1 MLVDKEELFKK
12 MQKAIYDYDKEGA
25 VALAKEALANGI
37 DPLEAVEKGFAVA
50 IRDLGDKFDRM
61 EIFLPELVMGAEAMK
76 AAVDVLKEAITARGE
91 TLEKKGTV
99 VIGTVEG
106 DIHDIGKTI
115 VVAMLQAAGFEVVD
129 LGKDV
134 PIPTFVKRAE
144 EVNADIIG
152 ASALLT
158 TTMPR
163 QKDLIEYLET
173 YGKRDKYFVIVGGA
187 PTTKEWAKEIGADGQ
202 GKDAAE
208 AVRLCE
214 ELMKKKRG
222 TA

>member
-25 VALAKEALANGI
+25 VALAKEALANGV

-76 AAVDVLKEAITARGE
+76 AAVDILKEAILAKGE

-144 EVNADIIG
+144 EVHADIIG

-163 QKDLIEYLET
+163 QKDLIEYLQT
-173 YGKRDKYFVIVGGA
+173 YGKRDQYFVIVGGA

-208 AVRLCE
+208 AVKLCE
-214 ELMKKKRG
+214 ELMKKKRSG
-222 TA
+222 

>member
-12 MQKAIYDYDKEGA
+12 MQKAIYDYDKDGA
-25 VALAKEALANGI
+25 VKLAKEALASGV

-50 IRDLGDKFDRM
+50 IRDLGEKFDKM

-76 AAVDVLKEAITARGE
+76 AAVDVLKEAILAKGE

-134 PIPTFVKRAE
+134 PIPRVLCS
-144 EVNADIIG
+144 D
-152 ASALLT
+152 
-158 TTMPR
+158 P
-163 QKDLIEYLET
+163 Y
-173 YGKRDKYFVIVGGA
+173 
-187 PTTKEWAKEIGADGQ
+187 PQ
-202 GKDAAE
+202 G
-208 AVRLCE
+208 VYRLYCFTCTW
-214 ELMKKKRG
+214 LCG
-222 TA
+222 

>member
-12 MQKAIYDYDKEGA
+12 MQKAIYDYDKDGA
-25 VALAKEALANGI
+25 VKLAKEALASGV

-50 IRDLGDKFDRM
+50 IRDLGEKFDKM

-76 AAVDVLKEAITARGE
+76 AAVDVLKEAILAKGE

-163 QKDLIEYLET
+163 QKDLIEYLKT

-208 AVRLCE
+208 AVKLCE

>member
-25 VALAKEALANGI
+25 VALAKEALANGV

-76 AAVDVLKEAITARGE
+76 AAVDILKEAILAKGE

-115 VVAMLQAAGFEVVD
+115 VVAMLQAAGFEVID

-144 EVNADIIG
+144 EVHADIIG

-163 QKDLIEYLET
+163 QKDLIEYLQT
-173 YGKRDKYFVIVGGA
+173 YGKRDQYFVIVGGA

-208 AVRLCE
+208 AVKLCE
-214 ELMKKKRG
+214 ELMKKKRSG
-222 TA
+222 

>member
-12 MQKAIYDYDKEGA
+12 MQKAIYDYDKDGA
-25 VALAKEALANGI
+25 VALAKEALASGI

-76 AAVDVLKEAITARGE
+76 AAVDVLKEAITAKGE

>member
-25 VALAKEALANGI
+25 VALAKEALASGI

-76 AAVDVLKEAITARGE
+76 AAVDVLKEAITAKGE

>member
-1 MLVDKEELFKK
+1 
-12 MQKAIYDYDKEGA
+12 
-25 VALAKEALANGI
+25 
-37 DPLEAVEKGFAVA
+37 
-50 IRDLGDKFDRM
+50 M

-144 EVNADIIG
+144 EVSADIIG

-163 QKDLIEYLET
+163 QKDLIEYLKT

-208 AVRLCE
+208 AVKLCE
-214 ELMKKKRG
+214 KLMKKKRG

>member
-25 VALAKEALANGI
+25 VALAKEALASGI

-144 EVNADIIG
+144 EVSADIIG

-163 QKDLIEYLET
+163 QKDLIEYLKT

-208 AVRLCE
+208 AVKLCE
-214 ELMKKKRG
+214 KLMKKKRG

>member
-25 VALAKEALANGI
+25 AALAREALAEGV

-76 AAVDVLKEAITARGE
+76 AAVDILKEAIVAKGE
-91 TLEKKGTV
+91 KLEKKGTI

-115 VVAMLQAAGFEVVD
+115 VVAMLQASGFEIVD

-222 TA
+222 GA

>member
-1 MLVDKEELFKK
+1 MVDKEELFKK

-25 VALAKEALANGI
+25 VALAKEALASGI

-144 EVNADIIG
+144 EVSADIIG

-163 QKDLIEYLET
+163 QKDLIEYLKT

-208 AVRLCE
+208 AVKLCE
-214 ELMKKKRG
+214 KLMKKKRG